1 MKMRLKIAAFLPIC
15 LTLMLSCK
23 KGQPG
28 SDSGA
33 TGCISEGTIT
43 MDSLAPPLTQAQLA
57 VINNL
62 FQQNNLST
70 ANQQFFY
77 VDSNYIDTNHYT
89 PPGNNANVDQVM
101 ILSYRWYNNLP
112 VFRWND
118 NYIFYNGVLQPSI
131 IYTGPAPGPNTT
143 FQQSLSSVRTIWLN
157 NFMKV
162 ATSSPLSNKLTYPNA
177 SWRDSCLTARQG
189 YLDEAYFDST
199 VAWQTH
205 LVKAWQVAP
214 TGSPYPLVY
223 VEDSTAAAWPSDVFI
238 P

>member
-1 MKMRLKIAAFLPIC
+1 MKMGLKTAALLPIC
-15 LTLMLSCK
+15 LTFMLSCK
-23 KGQPG
+23 KSESG
-28 SDSGA
+28 SNSPAAD
-33 TGCISEGTIT
+33 CISEGTVSAQ
-43 MDSLAPPLTQAQLA
+43 SLAPPLTQAQLD
-57 VINNL
+57 VIDAL

-77 VDSNYIDTNHYT
+77 VDGNYIDTNQYL
-89 PPGNNANVDQVM
+89 PPGGNADVDQVM

-118 NYIFYNGVLQPSI
+118 NYTFYNGVLQPSL

-143 FQQSLSSVRTIWLN
+143 FRQTLSSVRTIWLN
-157 NFMKV
+157 NYMKV
-162 ATSSPLSNKLTYPNA
+162 ATYGPLNNKPTYPNA
-177 SWRDSCLTARQG
+177 AWRDSCLTATPG
-189 YLDEAYFDST
+189 YLDAAFFDST
-199 VAWQTH
+199 IAWQTQ

-214 TGSPYPLVY
+214 TGQPYPMIY

>member
-1 MKMRLKIAAFLPIC
+1 MKMGLKIAALLPIC
-15 LTLMLSCK
+15 LTFMLSCK
-23 KGQPG
+23 KSESG
-28 SDSGA
+28 SNSPAAD
-33 TGCISEGTIT
+33 CISEGSVTEE
-43 MDSLAPPLTQAQLA
+43 SLAPPLSQAQLD
-57 VINNL
+57 VINAL

-77 VDSNYIDTNHYT
+77 VDSNYFT
-89 PPGNNANVDQVM
+89 PSGYAYNVDQVM

-118 NYIFYNGVLQPSI
+118 NYTFYNGVLQPSI

-143 FQQSLSSVRTIWLN
+143 FRQTLSSVRTIWLN
-157 NFMKV
+157 NYMKV
-162 ATSSPLSNKLTYPNA
+162 ATYGPLSNKPTYPNA
-177 SWRDSCLTARQG
+177 AWRDSCLTATPG
-189 YLDEAYFDST
+189 YLDAAFFDST
-199 VAWQTH
+199 IAWQTQ

-214 TGSPYPLVY
+214 TGGPYPLVY